1 MINNLQNNSL
11 VLGHL
16 KELLS
21 SINLP
26 LAKVYTEDTRLYE
39 DRVYLSGNKL
49 CKCKNGTLYE
59 VGEYSGKFI
68 PNITRKFNIKSSDY
82 DTYTHEYLGDYLRY
96 LRDRNNL
103 NLMGLYNCFFNN
115 IPERLD
121 RKVGKIEINSSDS
134 KYNYYIVPV
143 KFDET
148 YTIAIDAPCSYDIMC
163 IIYDSAAIDIEDEE
177 LIKSSHM
184 KINHSSFKNPFLY
197 KTSFS
202 LNDNLWKKEK
212 YLKLLLKL
220 PKQINSSIAIL
231 EGDFTNCCNVIDGIL
246 VNKYVTSDKSLD
258 SYPKLP
264 TKLSLLDHNDHTSY
278 PFADRLVEFIL
289 GSAITQNETIR
300 NNISKVQNK
309 LYPDGIRGYYDV
321 WNPNINLEIFK
332 RAQNK
337 DDTLGKGHKYS
348 NTIIRKNGKQT
359 SNVKYD
365 YSLTD
370 IYSDLTYY
378 VDKDTESMI
387 FLGDDIDAIRN

>member
-39 DRVYLSGNKL
+39 DRVYLNGNKL

-96 LRDRNNL
+96 LRDKNNL

-121 RKVGKIEINSSDS
+121 RKVGTIKIDSSDN

-337 DDTLGKGHKYS
+337 DDTLGKGYKYS